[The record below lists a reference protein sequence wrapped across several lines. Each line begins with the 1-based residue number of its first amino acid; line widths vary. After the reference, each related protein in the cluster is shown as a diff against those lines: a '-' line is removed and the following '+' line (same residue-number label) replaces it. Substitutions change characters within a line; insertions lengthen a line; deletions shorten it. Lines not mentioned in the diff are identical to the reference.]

1 MIDNILNTTTR
12 SCEPF
17 ITGSTPLLCS
27 ETLKRSD
34 ETLREKRVFLK
45 EISLVSERG
54 DLNIPDHQDGVSPV
68 VD

>member
-1 MIDNILNTTTR
+1 MTDNISNTTTR

-17 ITGSTPLLCS
+17 ITESTPLPCS

-45 EISLVSERG
+45 ELLLVSERG
-54 DLNIPDHQDGVSPV
+54 DLNIPDHQDGVFPV